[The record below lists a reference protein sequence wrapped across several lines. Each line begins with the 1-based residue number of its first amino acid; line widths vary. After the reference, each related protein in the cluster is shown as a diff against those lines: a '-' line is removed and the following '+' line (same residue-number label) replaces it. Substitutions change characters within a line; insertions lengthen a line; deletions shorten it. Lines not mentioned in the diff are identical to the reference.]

1 MDQTI
6 EKYYK
11 IYKYPNLERLYSYLK
26 DDNVSVT
33 KKQVKEFLSNQASK
47 QITQQKKVFK
57 KDGGHIV
64 ALAPD
69 ELWQIDIFYLPK
81 YYKTNKGYKYIFC
94 AIDVFTRHVFC
105 IPLKNKDNIDI
116 INALKT
122 VFKMIYPQKIISD
135 SDSVFTSKEFQK
147 LLTEYDVIH
156 ETVPINDHPSLGI
169 IDRFARTLKQRI
181 TDLFLGSGVNTWI
194 NDFDDIITDYNN
206 SKNRGI
212 LNLKPIEASNP
223 ENIPLLVHLN
233 YLKSLKNKMESDL
246 NVGDKVRIFI
256 KKDFDKGTEPAFSN
270 EVYTIRHIRGKTI
283 ILNNG
288 VNKRRNDL
296 LLVPPDTEGSN
307 KENIIK
313 QQTRIYKQEQQL
325 KREDQIPEN
334 LTREPRK
341 GKGQNESLKKFEN
354 SEHSIIKK
362 KK

>member
-1 MDQTI
+1 MDLTI
-6 EKYYK
+6 EKYFK
-11 IYKYPNLERLYSYLK
+11 IYKYPNLERLYGYLK
-26 DDNVSVT
+26 NDNVSVT

-47 QITQQKKVFK
+47 QITQQKKIFK
-57 KDGGHIV
+57 KDGGHII
-64 ALAPD
+64 AFAPD

-94 AIDVFTRHVFC
+94 AIDVFTRYAFC

-122 VFKMIYPQKIISD
+122 VFKTIYPQKIISD

-147 LLTEYDVIH
+147 VLTEYDVIH
-156 ETVPINDHPSLGI
+156 DTVPINDHASLGI

-181 TDLFLGSGVNTWI
+181 TDLFLGSGINNWI
-194 NDFDDIITDYNN
+194 NDFDDIMNDYND

-212 LNLKPIEASNP
+212 LNLKPVEASLP
-223 ENIPLLVHLN
+223 ENIPALVHLN

-246 NVGDKVRIFI
+246 NEGDKVRVFI
-256 KKDFDKGTEPAFSN
+256 KKDFDKGTEPSFSN
-270 EVYTIRHIRGKTI
+270 EVYTVRHIRGKTI

-288 VNKRRNDL
+288 VSKRRNDL
-296 LLVPPDTEGSN
+296 LLVPPDTQGSN

-325 KREDQIPEN
+325 KRDDHKEEN
-334 LTREPRK
+334 IIESRTR
-341 GKGQNESLKKFEN
+341 KK
-354 SEHSIIKK
+354 
-362 KK
+362 